1 MAIADARAP
10 IWLSLLR
17 VYREKGP
24 AGVWFGALSRAGY
37 RRLVLLARPLAE
49 PPVPLPPRVEAE
61 IRPLTGDDEAAF
73 AALGQGDAAVFR
85 RRLARGDAAWGAWCG
100 GGLRYVSWVAF
111 RETGVEYL
119 RCRLVLADGVAYVY
133 RAFAEPAYRRL
144 GLGPA
149 VQSACLEGLCR
160 HGFRLALAA
169 VVPENPWAFPPW
181 LKVGYRRI
189 GIVRAIGS
197 RRPLIAVSV
206 DRPLA
211 TPGGWSFVRTPSG
224 TPREADA
231 PG

>member
-1 MAIADARAP
+1 MASADARAP
-10 IWLSLLR
+10 IWLRVLR

-37 RRLVLLARPLAE
+37 RRLVLLARPLDA

-73 AALGQGDAAVFR
+73 TALGQGDAAAFR
-85 RRLARGDAAWGAWCG
+85 SRLAHGDAAWGAWCAG
-100 GGLRYVSWVAF
+100 ALRYVSWVAF
-111 RETGVEYL
+111 RETTVEYL
-119 RCRLVLADGVAYVY
+119 RCRLVLADDVAYVY

-149 VQSACLEGLCR
+149 VQSACIEALHRRRC
-160 HGFRLALAA
+160 RLALAA
-169 VVPENPWAFPPW
+169 VLPDNPWALPPW

-189 GIVRAIGS
+189 GVVRAIGG
-197 RRPLIAVSV
+197 RRPLIAVRV

-211 TPGGWSFVRTPSG
+211 VPGGWSFVRSPAG
-224 TPREADA
+224 EPRAADA